1 MSWLRTKH
9 WKICEL
15 EKVPDV
21 DEVDRTA
28 ASKQGPVQHIIF
40 ESSSSSEENTR
51 DVATPAA
58 AAEGPAQHVLF
69 DSSEDD
75 NGQRV
80 DTAAAGMY
88 GRLVPR
94 V

>member
-1 MSWLRTKH
+1 M
-9 WKICEL
+9 
-15 EKVPDV
+15 
-21 DEVDRTA
+21 DRAA

-40 ESSSSSEENTR
+40 ESSSSSEENTG
-51 DVATPAA
+51 DVTTPAAA

>member
-1 MSWLRTKH
+1 MMPTEATFHACNNL
-9 WKICEL
+9 L
-15 EKVPDV
+15 
-21 DEVDRTA
+21 
-28 ASKQGPVQHIIF
+28 IF

-51 DVATPAA
+51 DVATPT
-58 AAEGPAQHVLF
+58 AEGPAQHVLF

>member
-9 WKICEL
+9 CKICEL

-58 AAEGPAQHVLF
+58 EGPAQHVLF

-88 GRLVPR
+88 GRLVR